1 MAGNFTTLTT
11 QFMAPVAAGGWILR
25 VRKISHARLPLSP
38 SFDSKNQFV
47 FHALPRF
54 DRTNVCWMGF
64 RTCDRHCT
72 SILPKSLSLLFLY
85 FCSDLRLTFYCTC
98 MIRDILRLKCNNIH
112 LRLLVVPIPSSS
124 STCHPFAVRKTH
136 VSSRPKPR
144 PTSAGSWDCE
154 NG

>member
-1 MAGNFTTLTT
+1 MTWATWASSL
-11 QFMAPVAAGGWILR
+11 
-25 VRKISHARLPLSP
+25 
-38 SFDSKNQFV
+38 
-47 FHALPRF
+47 
-54 DRTNVCWMGF
+54 
-64 RTCDRHCT
+64 
-72 SILPKSLSLLFLY
+72 SLSLLFLY

-144 PTSAGSWDCE
+144 PTSAGSWDTWLCYDYVSSAADSAIANAELEWVFRFMGWWPAPALALEPQCQCNTFSVQHANRLVCVKE
-154 NG
+154 NAA